1 MAAAPAIL
9 TDRADRFRSMRLA
22 TLATEK
28 AQNKNLQTKKHMER
42 EETTRQQKVGRQIQ
56 KDISDIFLKEA
67 RHLVQGAMVTV
78 SKVRVSPD
86 LTFAKIY
93 LSVFPFDKGPA
104 IAAVLKENASMI
116 RYELGKRVKNQL
128 RTVPEIAF
136 AIDDSLE
143 YVDRIEKLIKE

>member
-1 MAAAPAIL
+1 
-9 TDRADRFRSMRLA
+9 
-22 TLATEK
+22 
-28 AQNKNLQTKKHMER
+28 MER

-67 RHLVQGAMVTV
+67 RHVVQGAMVTV